1 MRRCL
6 PLILPILSLLLARA
20 VPADDLAGLID
31 QDVRGNDEA
40 RLAVIDAGLPAIPGL
55 VEVIR
60 TQTGVPAERAA
71 RTIGW
76 IAEFAADSPN
86 RAKAEWVLV
95 NLLIDKQQPLL
106 ARQTAARYLWHVASA
121 DSVPALIR
129 FVGDP
134 DLQIDALWSL
144 QNLPGKRAVNALAG
158 AYRSAKGA
166 TKVVVLET
174 LGRRPDAPVGLL
186 TEAAGDDDLAIRI
199 TALQALGSKADLS
212 VASFLESE
220 AAKADGDERT
230 AALLSLVGVGDRVRA
245 TDPDAA
251 RRIYEKALDIGG
263 DTRPVVLHALEGLG
277 EVGNAETPAVIERF
291 MGRSNPAVQVAAA
304 SALARLPG
312 EDATRILAAA
322 LTGASP
328 QKARPIL
335 SALADRADPAA
346 VDAVI
351 PLARVDSTD
360 VRLMALRALGCM
372 GSPAAREVVLES
384 VQDPKAAEEVRKT
397 AFEAYI
403 AIGAT
408 QAKQGNAEA
417 ARGIYE
423 SALALAQSDDQKVA
437 ALNGLAAVGSLQSLP
452 AIEPSLQAEG
462 AVQEAAVSAYMAGAG
477 ALAASGD
484 RDAALA
490 AYTRLLDVAKA
501 RPQVAEIVQRL
512 GALGSSIDA
521 GSRNGFVTHWWVIG
535 PFPSDKDY
543 NGTDTIFFPEE
554 GVDLAAEQKLGNR
567 TLKWRHEHSLDP
579 EGIMDYASMFRQN
592 QNVLCYA
599 YAEATLDG
607 PVEARLHLG
616 SDDSLVVWIN
626 GEEVYR
632 FKGPRSL
639 KVGEDTKD
647 TNLRVGVN
655 RILIKVVQGGGDW
668 SSSVQLTDRN
678 DGPLAFEQKRE

>member
-1 MRRCL
+1 MRRCSS
-6 PLILPILSLLLARA
+6 LILPILFVLSASA
-20 VPADDLAGLID
+20 VLADDLAGLID
-31 QDVRGNDEA
+31 RDVRGNDEA
-40 RLAVIDAGLPAIPGL
+40 RIAVIDAGLPAIPGL

-71 RTIGW
+71 RAIGW
-76 IAEFAADSPN
+76 IAEFAADSPD

-95 NLLIDKQQPLL
+95 NLLVDRQQPLL
-106 ARQTAARYLWHVASA
+106 ARQTAARYLWHVASP

-134 DLQIDALWSL
+134 DLQTDALWSL
-144 QNLPGKRAVNALAG
+144 QNLPGKRVVNALAG

-186 TEAAGDDDLAIRI
+186 TEAVGDADLAVRI
-199 TALQALGSKADLS
+199 TALQALASKADLS
-212 VASFLESE
+212 VASLLESE

-230 AALLSLVGVGDRVRA
+230 AALLSFVGVGDGVRA

-251 RRIYEKALDIGG
+251 RRIYEKALDMGG
-263 DTRPVVLHALEGLG
+263 DTRPVVLRALEGLG

-291 MGRSNPAVQVAAA
+291 MGRSSPAVQVAAA
-304 SALARLPG
+304 GALARLPG
-312 EDATRILAAA
+312 EGATRVLAAA
-322 LTGASP
+322 LSGASL

-346 VDAVI
+346 VDAVV

-360 VRLMALRALGCM
+360 VRLTALKALGRM
-372 GSPAAREVVLES
+372 GSRAACEVVLES

-403 AIGAT
+403 AIAAA
-408 QAKQGNAEA
+408 QLKQGNAEA

-423 SALALAQSDDQKVA
+423 SALTLAETDDQEVP
-437 ALNGLAAVGSLQSLP
+437 ALSGLAAVGSPQSLP

-462 AVQEAAVSAYMAGAG
+462 AVQEAAVGAYMAGAG
-477 ALAASGD
+477 ALTASGD

-490 AYTRLLDVAKA
+490 AYTKLLDVAKA
-501 RPQVAEIVQRL
+501 GPQIAEIVQRL
-512 GALGSSIDA
+512 GALGSGIDA
-521 GSRNGFVTHWWVIG
+521 GSRNGFITHWWVIG

-543 NGTDTIFFPEE
+543 NGTDTVFFPEE
-554 GVDLAAEQKLGNR
+554 NVDLAAEQKLGNK
-567 TLKWRHEHSLDP
+567 TLRWRHEHTLDP
-579 EGIMDYASMFRQN
+579 EGIMDYASMLRPN

-599 YAEATLDG
+599 YAEVGLDE
-607 PVEARLHLG
+607 PAEARLHMG
-616 SDDSLVVWIN
+616 SDDALVVWVN
-626 GEEVYR
+626 GEEAYR

-639 KVGEDTKD
+639 KVGQDTKD
-647 TNLRVGVN
+647 VSLRAGAN

-678 DGPLAFEQKRE
+678 DQPLAFEQKTE